1 MKKALRSHNPYVI
14 FRTKNLKIIV
24 HIHFVLFFFNFIIL
38 SKAIKKKRK
47 KKKRK
52 RTQERGKKRYLIFS
66 PSHLSSPPFP
76 NLFFSS
82 RQCQIKKEYSKELLC
97 IQTKG
102 PSIKKV
108 TSLGNHSPTKKN
120 NVKNYKR
127 FILSK
132 N

>member
-52 RTQERGKKRYLIFS
+52 RTQEEEKKRYLIFS
-66 PSHLSSPPFP
+66 PFSFIFTSLPQP
-76 NLFFSS
+76 LFFFSPMS
-82 RQCQIKKEYSKELLC
+82 NKKEYSKELLC